1 MPVFK
6 ALYKFAATDSTDLE
20 LLPGD
25 LVDVSKVDPGEWGM
39 GVSRTSKKKGAF
51 PWTYVQEVV
60 GVAPAAAPPP
70 VSRASKP
77 NATPAAAS
85 GGQSPQKA
93 YENVP
98 VGGIKPAPVL
108 DSAPPPARAP
118 RGGSTAGAPRVMNNP
133 GYDETP
139 VGDPALQAQSWFAGK
154 MERDTAKE
162 AITGHPDG
170 TFLIR
175 ASSRHDG
182 YSLSVMFLD
191 QCRHVKVLKDAKGHF
206 GFTQPCE
213 YTTITAFVEHFQAV
227 SLSVYNAELE
237 TKLVHPYKTAPK
249 ATVASTRNDDFEE
262 DIYGTKREAL
272 KAKMTEKSTGHYA
285 KGRVVAYYSTEV
297 NALAKTKK
305 SQEAVVKMFKEQLL
319 ILEQGKEKVRVDA
332 DSAKINA
339 NMATIRSKKVD
350 AERELEAIVAQL
362 EVARSKEDSKA
373 GSEAKAAAVEKKDIP
388 LAQIKPIPDEG
399 TSDFYV
405 GTANRAQAEK
415 LLSGKKSGV
424 YLVRKSDRPKDPYT
438 LSLKLGPTKTK
449 HIQVKYDGLR
459 FGLADPLAFYS
470 LEGLCMYYQAH
481 AISPSIPIMLA
492 NAHQAVPA

>member
-1 MPVFK
+1 
-6 ALYKFAATDSTDLE
+6 
-20 LLPGD
+20 
-25 LVDVSKVDPGEWGM
+25 
-39 GVSRTSKKKGAF
+39 
-51 PWTYVQEVV
+51 
-60 GVAPAAAPPP
+60 
-70 VSRASKP
+70 
-77 NATPAAAS
+77 
-85 GGQSPQKA
+85 
-93 YENVP
+93 
-98 VGGIKPAPVL
+98 
-108 DSAPPPARAP
+108 
-118 RGGSTAGAPRVMNNP
+118 
-133 GYDETP
+133 
-139 VGDPALQAQSWFAGK
+139 
-154 MERDTAKE
+154 
-162 AITGHPDG
+162 
-170 TFLIR
+170 
-175 ASSRHDG
+175 
-182 YSLSVMFLD
+182 
-191 QCRHVKVLKDAKGHF
+191 
-206 GFTQPCE
+206 
-213 YTTITAFVEHFQAV
+213 
-227 SLSVYNAELE
+227 
-237 TKLVHPYKTAPK
+237 
-249 ATVASTRNDDFEE
+249 
-262 DIYGTKREAL
+262 
-272 KAKMTEKSTGHYA
+272 
-285 KGRVVAYYSTEV
+285 V